1 MANFEGKV
9 AFITGVARG
18 QGRSHAIELARA
30 GVNIIGLDL
39 CGDVG
44 SAAYAGS
51 TEADLAR
58 TAKLIEVAGGRI
70 VAEPADVRIYA
81 QVESALRKGLAE
93 FGRLDFV
100 VANAG
105 IFAAGRSWEIPLD
118 AWREMIDINLT
129 GVWHT
134 TRAAIPSL
142 IEGGRGGSIVI
153 TGSIDAL
160 KAMANTSSYA
170 SAKHGLV
177 GLMKSLANEL
187 GEFGI
192 RVNSVNP
199 TQVDTD
205 MIQNPAVYKLFRPDL
220 TDPSRDQVVDAFA
233 ATNVL
238 PVPWIEPKDV
248 SNAVMWLLSDEAR
261 YVTGAA
267 LTVDAGYTIK

>member
-39 CGDVG
+39 CGGVG

-58 TAKLIEVAGGRI
+58 TAELIEVAGGRI
-70 VAEPADVRIYA
+70 VAERADVRIYV

-142 IEGGRGGSIVI
+142 IGLLLNGSSNHLPRILEEPGRSMNGS
-153 TGSIDAL
+153 S
-160 KAMANTSSYA
+160 
-170 SAKHGLV
+170 
-177 GLMKSLANEL
+177 L
-187 GEFGI
+187 GEAHLRTVPPSTKRTTMRLGCT
-192 RVNSVNP
+192 RASRNVSRQRMPCSV
-199 TQVDTD
+199 V
-205 MIQNPAVYKLFRPDL
+205 
-220 TDPSRDQVVDAFA
+220 A
-233 ATNVL
+233 ATASGVERIRRN
-238 PVPWIEPKDV
+238 P
-248 SNAVMWLLSDEAR
+248 SSTA
-261 YVTGAA
+261 
-267 LTVDAGYTIK
+267 